1 VGQVFF
7 LWLGLS
13 LYVVLVLVV
22 VTLVVRTAA
31 LAFRGRL
38 LLPEA

>member
-22 VTLVVRTAA
+22 VTLVVRTAL
-31 LAFRGRL
+31 LAVQKKIF
-38 LLPEA
+38 LPEL